1 MKRIIN
7 NKNLYKGNITNLYT
21 DDNQIQYLTSIYNS
35 FIRQIYHTKKFCT
48 DIEYSI
54 GNSSSV
60 KWLQNNFKNSH
71 LPANIDIIC
80 IDNIKLDNADASVR
94 FTAWGQIDYMI
105 DIKSIKGL
113 SFQNNWEMIN
123 NIKTYRSKLKGIREY
138 VKNCFPVIAFKIT
151 SKEYDSVSKENGS
164 VIIPIKELNI

>member
-7 NKNLYKGNITNLYT
+7 NKNLYKGNVTNLYT

-35 FIRQIYHTKKFCT
+35 FIRQVYHTKKFCT

-71 LPANIDIIC
+71 LPGNIDIIC
-80 IDNIKLDNADASVR
+80 IDNIKLDMLMP
-94 FTAWGQIDYMI
+94 Q
-105 DIKSIKGL
+105 
-113 SFQNNWEMIN
+113 
-123 NIKTYRSKLKGIREY
+123 
-138 VKNCFPVIAFKIT
+138 
-151 SKEYDSVSKENGS
+151 
-164 VIIPIKELNI
+164 